1 MLDEIGLFDEDF
13 FAYCE
18 DTDLGLRARIAGWRC
33 RYAPTAIAKH
43 HYSGSTGPHSPFK
56 AFHVERNRIWVVV
69 KCFPLGMAVA
79 SLVYTM
85 ARYALQLYATLIG
98 RGAAAKLAAQQ
109 SPWVLVATIARAWMS
124 ALARLPEMWRRRRA
138 IHSAARIGRRELGR
152 LLRVHRVRLSELALK
167 D

>member
-1 MLDEIGLFDEDF
+1 
-13 FAYCE
+13 
-18 DTDLGLRARIAGWRC
+18 
-33 RYAPTAIAKH
+33 
-43 HYSGSTGPHSPFK
+43 
-56 AFHVERNRIWVVV
+56 
-69 KCFPLGMAVA
+69 MAVA

-124 ALARLPEMWRRRRA
+124 ALARLPEMWRRPSGHPLRG
-138 IHSAARIGRRELGR
+138 RIARRELAR